1 MLSKELQEEIAK
13 IIIKDYEGVKT
24 KSDLEETVAM
34 QQLLYGRLVDLVLEE
49 LGQKV
54 EGKNILDVGCGFGG
68 TVLEL
73 NELHAKAYGLDV
85 DKEKVKIAKKIA
97 KQKKVEN
104 TFVVSSGESIP
115 FRSNVFDVA
124 FSIYVL
130 EHASNPHKVLL
141 EKVRVLKPNGLL
153 YIRTVNYA
161 SPKTAK
167 REPHYLF
174 FLPTMPKFL
183 AKIYVSLRGR
193 NPTFIKNINFL
204 TPRVIR
210 NTLRNHVT
218 SYRDLGEERIINHI
232 QNPDKIGLEHRIARK
247 ILMILRLIKLS
258 FIPCKLVRLMPFYF
272 TIRVIA
278 EKEEHMDVTAKH
290 DEDIEKT

>member
-1 MLSKELQEEIAK
+1 ML
-13 IIIKDYEGVKT
+13 V
-24 KSDLEETVAM
+24 V
-34 QQLLYGRLVDLVLEE
+34 VLEE
-49 LGQKV
+49 PYS
-54 EGKNILDVGCGFGG
+54 NS
-68 TVLEL
+68 
-73 NELHAKAYGLDV
+73 ELHAKAYGLDV
-85 DKEKVKIAKKIA
+85 DKVKVKIANQIA
-97 KQKKVEN
+97 KAKNIEN

-115 FRSNVFDVA
+115 FRNNFFDVT

-130 EHASNPHKVLL
+130 EHTSNPYKVLL

-218 SYRDLGEERIINHI
+218 SYRDLGEERIIGRI
-232 QNPDKIGLEHRIARK
+232 QNPERIALNHPVARK
-247 ILMILRLIKLS
+247 ILMILKRIKLS
-258 FIPCKLVRLMPFYF
+258 FVACEIVRSIPIYTT
-272 TIRVIA
+272 TIRIIA
-278 EKEEHMDVTAKH
+278 KKKEP
-290 DEDIEKT
+290 IP

>member
-1 MLSKELQEEIAK
+1 LPSK
-13 IIIKDYEGVKT
+13 
-24 KSDLEETVAM
+24 
-34 QQLLYGRLVDLVLEE
+34 
-49 LGQKV
+49 
-54 EGKNILDVGCGFGG
+54 
-68 TVLEL
+68 
-73 NELHAKAYGLDV
+73 
-85 DKEKVKIAKKIA
+85 
-97 KQKKVEN
+97 KKVEN

-183 AKIYVSLRGR
+183 AKIYVGLRGR

-218 SYRDLGEERIINHI
+218 SYRDLGEERIIGRI
-232 QNPDKIGLEHRIARK
+232 QNPERIALNHPVARK
-247 ILMILRLIKLS
+247 ILMILKRIKLS
-258 FIPCKLVRLMPFYF
+258 FVACEIVRSIPIYTP
-272 TIRVIA
+272 IRIIA
-278 EKEEHMDVTAKH
+278 KKKEP
-290 DEDIEKT
+290 IP